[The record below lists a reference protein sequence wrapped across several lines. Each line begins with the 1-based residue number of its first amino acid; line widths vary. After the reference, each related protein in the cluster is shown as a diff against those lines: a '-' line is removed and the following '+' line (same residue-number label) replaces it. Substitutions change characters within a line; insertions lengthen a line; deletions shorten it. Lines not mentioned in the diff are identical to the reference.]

1 MAKEFELW
9 GDIRFLG
16 FGNIGLVEWGMD
28 GVTWKEGFF
37 CTRAGLGSSLKVF
50 DETHM
55 EDLICWEKYDEE
67 GLVSGMTG
75 SGLVLL
81 GVIFGVCVMVW
92 GEQESNPLNG
102 L

>member
-1 MAKEFELW
+1 
-9 GDIRFLG
+9 
-16 FGNIGLVEWGMD
+16 
-28 GVTWKEGFF
+28 
-37 CTRAGLGSSLKVF
+37 
-50 DETHM
+50 M